1 MKRVIALT
9 MAVLMIAALL
19 VACGGPEGKYVVK
32 SIDGKT
38 VDEAIKE
45 SAEAAGMSVDD
56 MLKQMGINS
65 VEEIVTLELK
75 NDGTAVMEVKM
86 FSTTKEGKWEKNGDK
101 ITITIDDQPA
111 NFTLK
116 GNELHS
122 EDGDQKYVFVKK

>member
-65 VEEIVTLELK
+65 ADEIVTLELK
-75 NDGTAVMEVKM
+75 SDGTAVMEVKM

>member
-32 SIDGKT
+32 SIDGKA

-65 VEEIVTLELK
+65 ADEIVTLELK
-75 NDGTAVMEVKM
+75 SDGTAVMEVKM
-86 FSTTKEGKWEKNGDK
+86 FSTSKEGKWEKNGDK
-101 ITITIDDQPA
+101 ITITIDDQPS

>member
-32 SIDGKT
+32 SIDGKA

-101 ITITIDDQPA
+101 ITITIDDQPS

>member
-1 MKRVIALT
+1 MKRIIALT

-56 MLKQMGINS
+56 MLKQMGISS

-116 GNELHS
+116 GNELQS

>member
-1 MKRVIALT
+1 MKRIIALT

-38 VDEAIKE
+38 VDEVIKE

-56 MLKQMGINS
+56 MLKQMGISS
-65 VEEIVTLELK
+65 VDEIVTLELK

-86 FSTTKEGKWEKNGDK
+86 FSTSEKGKWEKNGDK
-101 ITITIDDQPA
+101 IAITIDDQTS

-116 GNELHS
+116 GNELHA

>member
-101 ITITIDDQPA
+101 ITITIDDQPS

>member
-65 VEEIVTLELK
+65 ADEIVTLELK
-75 NDGTAVMEVKM
+75 SDGTAVMEVKM

-101 ITITIDDQPA
+101 ITITIDDQPS

>member
-65 VEEIVTLELK
+65 ADEIVTLELK
-75 NDGTAVMEVKM
+75 SDGTAVMEVKM
-86 FSTTKEGKWEKNGDK
+86 FSTSKEGKWEKNGDK
-101 ITITIDDQPA
+101 ITITIDDQPS

>member
-1 MKRVIALT
+1 MKRIIALT

-75 NDGTAVMEVKM
+75 NDGTAVMDVKM

-101 ITITIDDQPA
+101 ITITIEDQPA

-116 GNELHS
+116 GNELQS

>member
-32 SIDGKT
+32 SIDGKA

-75 NDGTAVMEVKM
+75 SDSTAVMEVKM

-101 ITITIDDQPA
+101 ITITIDDQPS

-116 GNELHS
+116 GNELHA